1 MPGATGRVLLHL
13 RDRRRRAVDSD
24 DIYYLEARGDET
36 EVRLRGARTLRDT
49 RSLGEV
55 LDELGPLGFL
65 KVQRNLGVNLR
76 HVREIRPARRG
87 TGWELRLEPPVN
99 KVLPVSRREGSRLFE
114 AFRPRRSPRR
124 P

>member
-1 MPGATGRVLLHL
+1 MPAVTGRVLLHL

-24 DIYYLEARGDET
+24 DIYYLQAHGDET

-55 LDELGPLGFL
+55 LDELEPLGFL
-65 KVQRNLGVNLR
+65 KVQRDHAVNLR

-87 TGWELRLEPPVN
+87 TGWELRLESPVN
-99 KVLPVSRREGSRLFE
+99 KVMPVSRRVASALFA
-114 AFRPRRSPRR
+114 AFRPGRQ
-124 P
+124 